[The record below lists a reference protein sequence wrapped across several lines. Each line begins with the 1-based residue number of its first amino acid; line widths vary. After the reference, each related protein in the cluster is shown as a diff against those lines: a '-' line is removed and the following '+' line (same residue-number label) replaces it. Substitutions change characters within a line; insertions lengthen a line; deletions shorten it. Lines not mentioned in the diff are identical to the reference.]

1 MKAHLFLTGPS
12 SADASAL
19 LRDALAP
26 ALGYAGGY
34 TMRESFDEQGALHA
48 CTLYPAAAAADP
60 TAWEGEMY
68 LVISGASFFKN
79 NEVFRESAVKMLQ
92 EAEYYPLVLLDS
104 VGGFELLIP
113 QFRAALSDCLQLD
126 LPILCVLK
134 SPAETE
140 DERKRLG
147 LSDRFSAIA
156 SEVRSA
162 ILEDEETELLTVLPG
177 SESAAQEALRRWVRE
192 QLPFLATEFPE

>member
-1 MKAHLFLTGPS
+1 MKAHLFVTGPS

-34 TMRESFDEQGALHA
+34 CVQESFDEQGALRA
-48 CTLYPAAAAADP
+48 RTLYPAAAAADP
-60 TAWEGEMY
+60 TQWEGEMY
-68 LVISGASFFKN
+68 LVISGSSFFKN
-79 NEVFRESAVKMLQ
+79 NEVFRESAVRMLQ
-92 EAEYYPLVLLDS
+92 EAEYYPLALLDS

-113 QFRAALSDCLQLD
+113 QFRAALGDCLRLD
-126 LPILCVLK
+126 LPMLCVLK
-134 SPAETE
+134 SPEETE
-140 DERKRLG
+140 AERQMLG

-162 ILEDEETELLTVLPG
+162 ILKDEETELLTVLPG

-192 QLPFLATEFPE
+192 QLPFLAKEFRE